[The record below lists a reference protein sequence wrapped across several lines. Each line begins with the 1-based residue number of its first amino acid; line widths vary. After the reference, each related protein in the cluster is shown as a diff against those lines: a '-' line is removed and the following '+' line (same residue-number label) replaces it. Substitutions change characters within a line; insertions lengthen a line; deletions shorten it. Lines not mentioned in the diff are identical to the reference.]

1 MTYTEVPQSVASF
14 MQRITDLC
22 GNEHPRWA
30 ENFNACFANTLLT
43 TVKRHEDGTTFLLT
57 GDIPAMWLRDS
68 TAQVRPYL
76 VIAKDDPDLADMI
89 EGLVRQQ
96 FRFIGIDPYANAFNE
111 EPNGHTWDPDDR
123 SDRTSPWLWERKYE
137 VDSLCYPIQ
146 LAWLLYANTGRTSQF
161 DDEFISGVKTI
172 LDVFETEQDHAAR
185 SPYFFIRNTTIP
197 TETLAN
203 DGKGS
208 PVAVTGMTWS
218 GFRPSD
224 DACTYHYLVPSNMFV
239 VVVMGYLERIFGGE
253 LGDDLADPQI
263 AARAKALRESVDHG
277 INTYAKTTNRD
288 GETIWA
294 FETDGLG
301 HYNIMGDSNVPDLMA
316 APYLGYCEP
325 DNPTYLAT
333 RRTLLSDE
341 NPYYYEGKYLKGIG
355 SPHTPPRYVWPIAL
369 AVEALTSGDHEYE
382 AHILDRLVATD
393 AGTHLMHEGIDVDD
407 PTKYTREWFS
417 WSNMMFCELVMDY
430 FNIRVEQ

>member
-1 MTYTEVPQSVASF
+1 MTDIAVPKSVQDF
-14 MQRITDLC
+14 MRHITDLC
-22 GNEHPRWA
+22 GSEHADWA
-30 ENFNACFANTLLT
+30 ENFNACFANTLTT

-76 VIAKDDPDLADMI
+76 VIAKDDPELADMI
-89 EGLVRQQ
+89 CGLVRQQ
-96 FRFIGIDPYANAFNE
+96 FRYINIDPYANAFNE
-111 EPNGHTWDPDDR
+111 EPNGHTWDPNDQ
-123 SDRTSPWLWERKYE
+123 SNFSSPWLWERKYE

-146 LAWLLYANTGRTSQF
+146 LAWLLYANTGRTDQF
-161 DDEFISGVKTI
+161 DQEFVDGVAKI
-172 LDVFETEQDHAAR
+172 LDVFETEQDHTR
-185 SPYFFIRNTTIP
+185 SPYFFIRDTDIP
-197 TETLAN
+197 TESLDN
-203 DGKGS
+203 DGRGT

-239 VVVMGYLERIFGGE
+239 VVVMDYLERIFGGDI
-253 LGDDLADPQI
+253 LDDPQVVS
-263 AARAKALRESVDHG
+263 RAHALRVAVHDG
-277 INTYAKTTNRD
+277 IETYGKTNNRS
-288 GETIWA
+288 GETIYA

-325 DNPTYLAT
+325 DDPTYLAT

-369 AVEALTSGDHEYE
+369 AVEAMTSGDKEYE

-430 FNIRVEQ
+430 FDIRVKR

>member
-1 MTYTEVPQSVASF
+1 MTYTEVPQSVAAF

-22 GNEHPRWA
+22 GDEHARWA

-76 VIAKDDPDLADMI
+76 VIAKDDHDLSDMI
-89 EGLVRQQ
+89 AGLVRQQ
-96 FRFIGIDPYANAFNE
+96 FRFVNIDPYANAFNE
-111 EPNGHTWDPDDR
+111 EPNGHTWDPNDQ
-123 SDRTSPWLWERKYE
+123 SDFSSPWLWERKYE

-146 LAWLLYANTGRTSQF
+146 LAWLLYANTGRTDHF
-161 DDEFISGVKTI
+161 DGEFVSGVRRI

-185 SPYFFIRNTTIP
+185 SSYFFVRDCDIP
-197 TETLAN
+197 TESLVN

-224 DACTYHYLVPSNMFV
+224 DACTYHYLVPANMFV

-253 LGDDLADPQI
+253 ILDDADI
-263 AARAKALRESVDHG
+263 AARAKALRVSVRDG
-277 INTYAKTTNRD
+277 IEEHARTTNRD
-288 GETIWA
+288 GETIYA

-301 HYNIMGDSNVPDLMA
+301 HYNVMDDSNVPALMA

-325 DNPTYLAT
+325 DDPTYLAT

-341 NPYYYEGKYLKGIG
+341 NPYYYEGEYLKGIG

-369 AVEALTSGDHEYE
+369 AIEAMTSGEKDCE

-417 WSNMMFCELVMDY
+417 WSNMMFCELLMDY
-430 FNIRVEQ
+430 FDIRVKR

>member
-1 MTYTEVPQSVASF
+1 MAYSEIPSSVAAF

-22 GNEHPRWA
+22 GDEHADWA

-43 TVKRHEDGTTFLLT
+43 TVNRHDDGTTFLLT

-68 TAQVRPYL
+68 TAQLRPYL
-76 VIAKDDPDLADMI
+76 VIADGDGDLASMI
-89 EGLVRQQ
+89 AGLVRQQ

-111 EPNGHTWDPDDR
+111 TPSGATWDPDDR
-123 SDRTSPWLWERKYE
+123 SDQSSQWLWERKYE

-146 LAWLLYANTGRTSQF
+146 LAWLLYRNTGCTEQF
-161 DDEFISGVKTI
+161 DDGFVAGVRRI
-172 LDVFETEQDHAAR
+172 LDVFETEQDHTK
-185 SPYFFIRNTTIP
+185 SPYFFIRNTTLK
-197 TETLAN
+197 TETLGN

-224 DACTYHYLVPSNMFV
+224 DACTYHYLVPSNMFAS
-239 VVVMGYLERIFGGE
+239 VVMGYLERIFDGTV
-253 LGDDLADPQI
+253 LDDPDI
-263 AARAKALRESVDHG
+263 VARAAALRSSIRNG
-277 INTYAKTTNRD
+277 IETHAKTTNRN
-288 GETIWA
+288 GETIYA

-301 HYNIMGDSNVPDLMA
+301 NHLIMDDSNVPSLLS
-316 APYLGYCEP
+316 APYLGYCANDDE
-325 DNPTYLAT
+325 TYLAT

-341 NPYYYEGKYLKGIG
+341 NPYYYEGACLKGIG

-369 AVEALTSGDHEYE
+369 TIEAMTSDDRDHKRRV
-382 AHILDRLVATD
+382 LDRLVATD

-430 FNIRVEQ
+430 FGIRVKR